1 MRQAT
6 VGEQVVIDGAS
17 KLGRALGASR
27 AFRDYEQAFEQY
39 QSDPSAAELLEKV
52 RRVQQEGSTQEMLWG
67 DSGDWAERLASL
79 QQQVR
84 AHPVIRALQQT
95 ETELAA
101 LLFGTALK
109 LGQMTGIEY
118 AEACTG
124 RSLAGCG
131 PSRGSEEFAVA
142 LRSAP
147 EVSSALEALGGAIG
161 ETDAYR
167 KFEVAMTAFQNN
179 TEVIDLRK
187 RVRSVVGAYVE
198 AQQNGKVDL
207 GLIQNVRA
215 AQNQLRDHPV
225 VQEFSRRRQ
234 DAHGVFQAVNQAISE
249 ILGIDVAQA
258 VAPASGCCG

>member
-1 MRQAT
+1 
-6 VGEQVVIDGAS
+6 
-17 KLGRALGASR
+17 
-27 AFRDYEQAFEQY
+27 
-39 QSDPSAAELLEKV
+39 
-52 RRVQQEGSTQEMLWG
+52 
-67 DSGDWAERLASL
+67 
-79 QQQVR
+79 
-84 AHPVIRALQQT
+84 
-95 ETELAA
+95 
-101 LLFGTALK
+101 
-109 LGQMTGIEY
+109 
-118 AEACTG
+118 
-124 RSLAGCG
+124 
-131 PSRGSEEFAVA
+131 
-142 LRSAP
+142 
-147 EVSSALEALGGAIG
+147 
-161 ETDAYR
+161 
-167 KFEVAMTAFQNN
+167 MTAFQNN